1 MSCLKYFFIVGILLT
16 NISLLSAQFLEDK
29 DVSLEPR
36 KIVWSYETLTWKTAG
51 TVAKGELHL
60 SALAPIR
67 YGLSSNIELQ
77 SYPILLLMVTPNIS
91 MKISWYDY
99 DRWKVATKHGIVYP
113 RWGLNLL
120 KSQRSDILRE
130 DAKVPQIYMLQNELI
145 LSYILNPTCNKET
158 PHWIAT
164 GRFGV
169 DFSIAKKRDASFHR
183 MSFLS
188 LYHRTAPF
196 YKDVL
201 GYLGGQLDGKILR
214 KIYFNLGA
222 DIYGVNF
229 SNLHAIE
236 AQANLIYHHNY
247 RLSVLLGG
255 KYIKNMNKYSNDMHL
270 FPTIDICYRL
280 WRKGELYMGLF

>member
-1 MSCLKYFFIVGILLT
+1 MKYLKLT
-16 NISLLSAQFLEDK
+16 ISLLIFISISQVIYGQYIEDK
-29 DVSLEPR
+29 DVTLEPR
-36 KIVWSYETLTWKTAG
+36 KAVWSYETLTWKTAG

-60 SALAPIR
+60 QALAPIR
-67 YGLSSNIELQ
+67 YGVNSFLELQ
-77 SYPILLLMVTPNIS
+77 SFPLLLITGIPNIY
-91 MKISWYDY
+91 MKINWYDH
-99 DRWKVATKHGIVYP
+99 DRWKVATKHGGYYP
-113 RWGLNLL
+113 KWGLSLL
-120 KSQRSDILRE
+120 KSQRSDILNK
-130 DAKVPQIYMLQNELI
+130 DAKIPQIYTIQNELI

-169 DFSIAKKRDASFHR
+169 DFAFAQDHDASFNR

-196 YKDVL
+196 YKDVV

-214 KIYFNLGA
+214 KLYFNIGA

-229 SNLHAIE
+229 SNLHGIE
-236 AQANLIYHHNY
+236 AQLNLIYHHNY
-247 RLSVLLGG
+247 RLSFKLGG
-255 KYIKNMNKYSNDMHL
+255 KYIKNMNDYKNNMHL